1 MSSSAKPP
9 IGGGA
14 KKILY
19 TLQTVKRIGLSHSA
33 KALRAKN
40 ACKACGLGMGGQQG
54 GMTNEQGDFPSVC
67 NKSVQAQSTDIQP
80 PIPNEIFD
88 HTIDE
93 FRRLS
98 AYEIEHLGR
107 LDSPLF
113 KAKGGDKFQPVD
125 WDWALNYAVQAF
137 SNISAERSF
146 FYSSGRSSNE
156 AGFVLQLLAR
166 MYGTNNVNNC
176 SFYCHQATGVGL
188 SETIGVGTATVE
200 LDDLDGC
207 DLIFVIGANPASN
220 HPRFIHKLQAC
231 RERGGKVVII
241 NPAKEPGLVRFALP
255 KSPKSLII
263 GGSEIASHYLQPHI
277 GSDLAVFKGIAKAV
291 IQRYGISKNFINDYT
306 ENYTAFVE
314 DINATSWD
322 AIETLSG
329 LSKKDL
335 QKIANVYCHSEN
347 AVFAWGMGIT
357 HHKHGVA
364 NVEYISNLALLR
376 GMIGKRFSGLLPL
389 RGHSNVQGIGT
400 IGVKPVLADDV
411 LNKIQETLHVE
422 LPSKETSPG
431 MDTLACLE
439 AADRG
444 EMDAALIMGGNL
456 FEATPDSIWAE
467 QMMDKIACKVYLTTT
482 LNKGHL
488 SGLDNGEAIIFPV
501 AARDEEPEPT
511 TQESMFNYVRYSDG
525 GIKRL
530 ANVRSEIDI
539 LTDFAQRLFA
549 IKKQQSF
556 NDEASPDTDTDADA
570 DSAHPPFNFS
580 AFRSNKTIRETIAS
594 IVPGMEELD
603 TIDVAKK
610 EFHVRNRLMHKPD
623 FKRANGKAKFVVHD
637 LPMFKRNSEFPV
649 RLMSVR
655 SEGQFNSIIYEQKD
669 SYRQV
674 DQRWS
679 VLMNPKQ
686 IALLGICAGSKVDIR
701 SAVGEMKAVTVYPFD
716 LPDGDVMAYYPEAN
730 VLIGRERDAR
740 SKTPA
745 FKSVD
750 VKLTACV

>member
-19 TLQTVKRIGLSHSA
+19 TLQTVKRIGLSNSA
-33 KALRAKN
+33 KALTAKN

-80 PIPNEIFD
+80 PIPDEVFE

-107 LDSPLF
+107 LDTPLF
-113 KAKGGDKFQPVD
+113 KAKDSEKFQAVD
-125 WDWALNYAVQAF
+125 WDWALNRAVQAF
-137 SNISAERSF
+137 SNTEAERSF

-156 AGFVLQLLAR
+156 AGFILQLLAR
-166 MYGTNNVNNC
+166 VYGTNNVNNC

-241 NPAKEPGLVRFALP
+241 NPAKEPGLVRFGLP

-291 IQRYGISKNFINDYT
+291 IQRYGISKKFINEYT

-322 AIETLSG
+322 AIEALSG
-329 LSKKDL
+329 LSKQSL
-335 QKIANVYCHSEN
+335 QEIANVYCHAEN

-357 HHKHGVA
+357 HHQHGVA

-411 LNKIQETLHVE
+411 LNKIQETLNVQ

-431 MDTLACLE
+431 KDTLACLE

-444 EMDAALIMGGNL
+444 EIDAALIMGGNL
-456 FEATPDSIWAE
+456 YEATPDSNWAE

-488 SGLDNGEAIIFPV
+488 SGLENGEAIIFPV

-539 LTDFAQRLFA
+539 LTDFAQRLFSNKTSSDNE
-549 IKKQQSF
+549 IDNDVDNKKNQPSL
-556 NDEASPDTDTDADA
+556 D
-570 DSAHPPFNFS
+570 FS

-594 IVPGMEELD
+594 IVPGMEDLE
-603 TIDVAKK
+603 TIDVAKQ
-610 EFHVRNRLMHKPD
+610 EFHVRNRLMHKPE
-623 FKRANGKAKFVVHD
+623 FKRPNGKAKFVVHD
-637 LPMFKRNSEFPV
+637 LPAFKRDGEFPI

-679 VLMNPKQ
+679 VLMNPKK
-686 IALLGICAGSKVDIR
+686 IASLGIKAGDKVDIT
-701 SAVGEMKAVTVYPFD
+701 SATGEMKAVTVYPFD

-730 VLIGRERDAR
+730 VLIGRARDAR

-750 VKLTACV
+750 VKLTPYS

>member
-1 MSSSAKPP
+1 MSASVKPP

-19 TLQTVKRIGLSHSA
+19 TLQTVKRIGLSNSA
-33 KALRAKN
+33 KALTAKN
-40 ACKACGLGMGGQQG
+40 ACKACGLGMGGQHG
-54 GMTNEQGDFPSVC
+54 GMTNEQGDFPAVC

-113 KAKGGDKFQPVD
+113 KAKDSDKFQAVD
-125 WDWALNYAVQAF
+125 WDWALNHAAQAF
-137 SNISAERSF
+137 SNTSSERSF

-166 MYGTNNVNNC
+166 VYGTNNVNNC

-291 IQRYGISKNFINDYT
+291 IQRYGIAKQFINDYT

-314 DINATSWD
+314 DINSTSWD
-322 AIETLSG
+322 SIETLSG

-335 QKIANVYCHSEN
+335 QDIANVYCHSEN

-400 IGVKPVLADDV
+400 IGVKPILADDV
-411 LNKIQETLHVE
+411 LTKIQETLNVK

-456 FEATPDSIWAE
+456 FEATPDSVWAE

-501 AARDEEPEPT
+501 TARDEEPEPT

-530 ANVRSEIDI
+530 ANVRSEVDI
-539 LTDFAQRLFA
+539 LTDFAQRLLS
-549 IKKQQSF
+549 KKDHCASN
-556 NDEASPDTDTDADA
+556 NDATPDTKNIQSSFD
-570 DSAHPPFNFS
+570 FS
-580 AFRSNKTIRETIAS
+580 AFRSHKNIREAIAN
-594 IVPGMEELD
+594 IVPGMEDLE

-637 LPMFKRNSEFPV
+637 LPVFKRNNDYPM

-686 IALLGICAGSKVDIR
+686 IALLGINAGDKVDIT
-701 SAVGEMKAVTVYPFD
+701 SAVGQMKAVTVYPFD

-745 FKSVD
+745 FKSVN
-750 VKLTACV
+750 VKLTLSV